1 MLVVVEK
8 ALGNGFLANDVKPDL
23 GEIESKLSGNTLR
36 LYWYMVKV
44 SHPVTI
50 HEAQKG
56 LNLSS
61 PGLAAYHLDKLVALR
76 LVEKN
81 KGEYHLL
88 NSVRIGVLRSFVRL
102 YGFMVPRYVFY
113 AVFFT
118 VLSAIFAA
126 FFVNPF
132 SFQSWFAVAVC
143 LISAAIFWY
152 EALRIWC
159 GRPF

>member
-1 MLVVVEK
+1 MSK
-8 ALGNGFLANDVKPDL
+8 DVKPGL
-23 GEIESKLSGNTLR
+23 SEVESKLRGNTLR

-44 SHPVTI
+44 GHPVTI
-50 HEAQKG
+50 HEVQKG

-61 PGLAAYHLDKLVALR
+61 PGLAAYHLNKLVELS
-76 LVEKN
+76 LVK
-81 KGEYHLL
+81 KTRGEYHALDV
-88 NSVRIGVLRSFVRL
+88 VRVGVLRSFVRL

-118 VLSAIFAA
+118 VLFVIFSA
-126 FFVNPF
+126 FFMTPL
-132 SFQSWFAVAVC
+132 SLYSWFAAAVC

-152 EALRIWC
+152 EAFRIWR